1 MGITIDEKIKK
12 LQSEISE
19 LENKKKVLKKTNIDV
34 ENLLFQVKKQIGLKL
49 LLVRTQKKISKTTLS
64 ELSGVSRMTIHRAEI
79 GESLLGIDSIIRLC
93 IALKCD
99 FDHLVS
105 LKSCSDC
112 GNLIEEQNEVI
123 KDLCSSCI
131 YSEAII

>member
-1 MGITIDEKIKK
+1 MNIDLKIQNLESQLLQLKEKK
-12 LQSEISE
+12 E
-19 LENKKKVLKKTNIDV
+19 LLTKRSIDV
-34 ENLLFQVKKQIGLKL
+34 ENLLSQVKKQIGLKL
-49 LLVRTQKKISKTTLS
+49 RFVRTQKKLSKTTLS

-99 FDHLVS
+99 FDHLVL

-112 GNLIEEQNEVI
+112 GDLIEEQNEVI

-131 YSEAII
+131 YSEAIA

>member
-1 MGITIDEKIKK
+1 MNIDLKIQNLESQLLQLKEKK
-12 LQSEISE
+12 E
-19 LENKKKVLKKTNIDV
+19 LLTKRSIDV
-34 ENLLFQVKKQIGLKL
+34 ENLLSQVKKQIGLKL
-49 LLVRTQKKISKTTLS
+49 RFVRTQKKLSKTTLS

-99 FDHLVS
+99 FDHLVL

-112 GNLIEEQNEVI
+112 GDLIEEQNEVI

-131 YSEAII
+131 YSEAIT

>member
-1 MGITIDEKIKK
+1 VNIDLKIQNLESQLLQLKEKK
-12 LQSEISE
+12 E
-19 LENKKKVLKKTNIDV
+19 LLTKRSIDV
-34 ENLLFQVKKQIGLKL
+34 ENLLSQVKKQIGLKL
-49 LLVRTQKKISKTTLS
+49 RFVRTQKKLSKTTLS

-99 FDHLVS
+99 FAHLVL

-112 GNLIEEQNEVI
+112 GDLIEEQNEVI

-131 YSEAII
+131 YSEAIA